1 MAHGQT
7 HILNDSITVD
17 DETKGDLDTVDKNIR
32 VLITKLKGAHMNE
45 GEYEY
50 DIVAPHCNDEDDARR
65 LPSGLPADGGQRA
78 VHRVLSTS
86 GKIKIHATRNF
97 LRRQGVYPYLISS
110 LEIIFVTFNNCLEE
124 SVLHQHLQQS
134 HNPRN
139 GSPGQRWRGTH
150 TQGGK
155 M

>member
-17 DETKGDLDTVDKNIR
+17 DEAKGDLDTVDKNIR

-86 GKIKIHATRNF
+86 GKIEIHATRNF
-97 LRRQGVYPYLISS
+97 LRRQGVSIINCFQ
-110 LEIIFVTFNNCLEE
+110 IIFVT
-124 SVLHQHLQQS
+124 
-134 HNPRN
+134 
-139 GSPGQRWRGTH
+139 
-150 TQGGK
+150 
-155 M
+155 

>member
-7 HILNDSITVD
+7 HILNDNIAVD
-17 DETKGDLDTVDKNIR
+17 DEAKGDLETVAKNIR

-110 LEIIFVTFNNCLEE
+110 LEMIFVTFNNCLEE

-134 HNPRN
+134 HNPRD
-139 GSPGQRWRGTH
+139 GSPGQ
-150 TQGGK
+150 GG
-155 M
+155 

>member
-7 HILNDSITVD
+7 HILNDNIAVD
-17 DETKGDLDTVDKNIR
+17 DEAKGDLDTVDKNIR

-86 GKIKIHATRNF
+86 GKIEIHEPKNF
-97 LRRQGVYPYLISS
+97 LRGQGGPIFNGLKIT
-110 LEIIFVTFNNCLEE
+110 FVT
-124 SVLHQHLQQS
+124 
-134 HNPRN
+134 
-139 GSPGQRWRGTH
+139 
-150 TQGGK
+150 
-155 M
+155 

>member
-1 MAHGQT
+1 MAHGQI
-7 HILNDSITVD
+7 HILNDNIAVD
-17 DETKGDLDTVDKNIR
+17 DEAKGDLDTVDKNIR

-124 SVLHQHLQQS
+124 SVLHQHLQQP
-134 HNPRN
+134 HNPRD
-139 GSPGQRWRGTH
+139 GSPGQ
-150 TQGGK
+150 GG
-155 M
+155 